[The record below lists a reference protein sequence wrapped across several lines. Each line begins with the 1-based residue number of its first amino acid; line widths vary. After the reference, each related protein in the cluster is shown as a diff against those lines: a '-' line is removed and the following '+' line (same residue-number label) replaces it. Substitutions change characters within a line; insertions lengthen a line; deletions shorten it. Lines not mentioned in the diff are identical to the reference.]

1 MDVFAPYERAPQR
14 EARSQRQGALLDR
27 RLRAAVDT
35 LMDGPDGRCLLRWL
49 IQVCQCFQ
57 ALVPSGDG
65 DSPEVH
71 RLVFAEGRRFVGMRL
86 LRLLQEADPG
96 HLPRLLQTKEDD
108 HGI

>member
-14 EARSQRQGALLDR
+14 EAQARREAKRQEQ

-49 IQVCQCFQ
+49 LQLCQCFQ
-57 ALVPSGDG
+57 ALAPTGSAHADT
-65 DSPEVH
+65 H
-71 RLVFAEGRRFVGMRL
+71 RLIFAEGRRFVGMRL
-86 LRLLQEADPG
+86 LRLMQDADAA

-108 HGI
+108 HAI